1 MIEKLELTYFDERSQ
16 YNKTVLE
23 AEVCDWSLETEN
35 QYVDIT
41 ANGIIDKNDAKN
53 LVDWLVNWINSQ
65 V

>member
-16 YNKTVLE
+16 YNKVVLE
-23 AEVCDWSLETEN
+23 AEVCDWSLDTDN